1 MLPARARHPGNSRL
15 LRVNFKPR
23 GSPPL
28 SRCQSRHSGFIR
40 ERTVPGY
47 EVETVTL
54 HVGDSDFRVRTL
66 LNKQQFSD
74 PDGEAERAGVSPA
87 SWPLFGV
94 VWPAGLALAEAMS
107 RFPVEGKNI
116 LELGCGIGLASL
128 VLPRSGARITACDHH
143 PLAEDFLRQ
152 NAELNGLAPISFF
165 TAPWLGPNPLLGRF
179 DMIIGSDLLYEP
191 DHAMLLA
198 SFIAHHA
205 NPAAQV
211 LIADPGRGY
220 VSAFSSLLAT
230 QGYLRSAQPMPMP
243 ASVGMPASRG
253 RLYSFVRRELPRA

>member
-1 MLPARARHPGNSRL
+1 M
-15 LRVNFKPR
+15 
-23 GSPPL
+23 
-28 SRCQSRHSGFIR
+28 
-40 ERTVPGY
+40 PGY

-74 PDGEAERAGVSPA
+74 PDGAAERAGVSPA

-94 VWPAGLALAEAMS
+94 VWPAGLALAEVMS
-107 RFPVEGKNI
+107 HFPVEGKSI
-116 LELGCGIGLASL
+116 LELGCGIGLASR
-128 VLPRSGARITACDHH
+128 VLARRGARITACDHH

-152 NAELNGLAPISFF
+152 NAELNGLAPINFF
-165 TAPWLGPNPLLGRF
+165 NAPWLGPNPLLGRF

-191 DHAMLLA
+191 DHAVLLA